1 MKAILRKPLAALCL
15 ATVAATAWAAGP
27 SGTLP
32 VLHIETPGRC
42 AIESKEVYVD
52 NTKYW
57 LDPMGDESVEAIGS
71 EAEPQIMQIRGRG
84 NYTWTGFEKKPYRL
98 KLDKKHPMLGMDKSK
113 HWALMAQADDNL
125 GFMRAPMVFRL
136 SELVGLAWTP
146 GQQPV
151 EVVLNGDYIG
161 LYFLTQTV
169 RVDKDRVDIV
179 EQADDSTEDV
189 TGGWLLEIDNYDDP
203 DQIKLTEGDGSELRI
218 TYKSPEKLSA
228 QQLEFLTAQMEA
240 LDRAFYQQDPEST
253 EWETLVD
260 KDALAAYYIVQEM
273 TDNYESFHGSCYFTR
288 NRGEGLKWV
297 WGPVWDTGSTF
308 MRAEG
313 RFMYDSKWHQTWIP
327 EIVKFTSFR
336 EAYTTAMTRFLN
348 DGYDVIPSYIDAYAS
363 RIAKAA
369 QADAERWPQYGNS
382 DVPAKAA
389 EIIRLWRNRVKWLA
403 KEWGIENPAVAGTG
417 IYLRG
422 EMNGW
427 AAQPEWEF
435 SSTATEGVYELRD
448 VSINGSFKIAD
459 ADWGE
464 VNYGTATEGVNP
476 RPGEPFELK
485 RGGGSKNMWADGEFA
500 IVRFTL
506 DEETRDATLLL
517 LTEPDDALT
526 DIAVQPVAL
535 TVTGRTVSAGGR
547 IVSIFTPE
555 GVPAGA
561 GTEVTLR
568 RGGVYIAVISGPET
582 LPARKILIK

>member
-1 MKAILRKPLAALCL
+1 MKPFLRNKLAALCL
-15 ATVAATAWAAGP
+15 ALAAQAWAAGP

-32 VLHIETPGRC
+32 VLHIETPGHC

-57 LDPMGDESVEAIGS
+57 LDPMGDETIEAIGS

-98 KLDKKHPMLGMDKSK
+98 KLDKKQPMLGMDKSK

-125 GFMRAPMVFRL
+125 GFLRAPMVFRL
-136 SELVGLAWTP
+136 SELAGLAWTP

-151 EVVLNGDYIG
+151 EVVLNGEYIG

-189 TGGWLLEIDNYDDP
+189 SGGWLLEIDNYDDP

-228 QQLEFLTAQMEA
+228 EQLGFLTGQMEA
-240 LDRAFYQQDPEST
+240 LDRAFYQTDPAST

-288 NRGEGLKWV
+288 NRGENIKWV

-313 RFMYDSKWHQTWIP
+313 RFMYDSHWHQTWIP
-327 EIVKFTSFR
+327 EIVKFTTFK
-336 EAYTTAMTRFLN
+336 EAYTEAMNRFLS
-348 DGYDVIPSYIDAYAS
+348 DGYNEIPAYINAYAD

-369 QADAERWPQYGNS
+369 EADAERWPQYGNR

-389 EIIRLWRNRVKWLA
+389 EILRLWRNRVKWLA
-403 KEWGIENPAVAGTG
+403 EEWKIDNPVIAGSG

-427 AAQPEWEF
+427 GVDPAWEF
-435 SSTATEGVYELRD
+435 ASTATEGVYELRD
-448 VSINGSFKIAD
+448 VTISGSFKIAD
-459 ADWGE
+459 EDWNPI
-464 VNYGTATEGVNP
+464 NYGTPADGVNP
-476 RPGEPFELK
+476 EPGEPFALK
-485 RGGGSKNMWADGEFA
+485 RGVGSKNMWADGRFA
-500 IVRFTL
+500 VVRFTL

-517 LTEPDDALT
+517 LTEPDGIAALS
-526 DIAVQPVAL
+526 AHMPEL
-535 TVTGRTVSAGGR
+535 TVTGRTVSASGR
-547 IVSIFTPE
+547 SLSIFTPE
-555 GVPAGA
+555 GIAAGA
-561 GTEVTLR
+561 GTSVTLSR
-568 RGGVYIAVISGPET
+568 PGIYIAVVSCPDT
-582 LPARKILIK
+582 SLMRKILIK